1 MAQKKTTE
9 FVFCNLHRNQP
20 DLSSYANYLT
30 GNAFRC
36 HNRTHH
42 LKEVCYI
49 IAYIDIVVTAKTG
62 VMKFLPSF
70 RLLDH
75 LTSLEK
81 AFWLFDWTVFQP
93 LTVGYTQILPFY
105 TVSRC
110 VWLQLCISEWPPLV
124 HSMCIYTYTYTTHS
138 NKLHNHLKQ
147 QLLRNHFDWQEQ
159 QYDYPTLTTDAW
171 NWHRGAAVNTF
182 FFTRGY

>member
-1 MAQKKTTE
+1 MVPGDVGSHLSDNQVAAWYGPKKTTE

-81 AFWLFDWTVFQP
+81 AF
-93 LTVGYTQILPFY
+93 
-105 TVSRC
+105 
-110 VWLQLCISEWPPLV
+110 
-124 HSMCIYTYTYTTHS
+124 
-138 NKLHNHLKQ
+138 
-147 QLLRNHFDWQEQ
+147 
-159 QYDYPTLTTDAW
+159 
-171 NWHRGAAVNTF
+171 
-182 FFTRGY
+182 